1 MNHDDRR
8 VRPAQVGV
16 AQLDPAAVDHRWL
29 VLADCVF
36 EDLRQAAGWPAGNR
50 RLERVLNRLVQVAHA
65 SAMQRRDE
73 VNVGEVYEE
82 QPALKLGLHV
92 VALARLHA
100 VPLVQGDDNGA
111 TGFQGKA
118 KQVQVMVNH
127 TFAGV
132 HDEDHHVGVLDR
144 LQGFHHRELFD
155 FLVDLA
161 ALAHTSGVDQRV
173 LLFVTLEGNVDT
185 VAGSTRLVIDDHP
198 VFTEHAVDQGRLANV
213 RPADDGDLDAIFFA
227 RARDTH
233 RFLAFGDVG
242 VDLFLFLVARELAQH
257 RFKQVVDATA
267 LGTGDAN
274 GVAHAQWREL
284 GDGHLRIDVVDLVGH
299 QERALVALAQVL
311 GNHLVSG
318 SQAGTRVHQEQHH
331 IGFFDGQQRLL
342 GHFFVHAMLVTGN
355 TTGVDQDVRTAL
367 PARFTVLAVSG
378 QPGQVADDS
387 VAGPGQ
393 AVEHGG
399 FTDVRS
405 AHQGDYGNHAALHF
419 INSKNTKAAALQRPE
434 FGRHPK
440 CRSPRP
446 ARPQA

>member
-1 MNHDDRR
+1 MQCRNE
-8 VRPAQVGV
+8 
-16 AQLDPAAVDHRWL
+16 VD
-29 VLADCVF
+29 
-36 EDLRQAAGWPAGNR
+36 
-50 RLERVLNRLVQVAHA
+50 
-65 SAMQRRDE
+65 
-73 VNVGEVYEE
+73 VGEVDEE
-82 QPALKLGLHV
+82 QPAFQLGLHV

-100 VPLVQGDDNGA
+100 VPLVQGDDDGA

-118 KQVQVMVNH
+118 QQVQVMVNH
-127 TFAGV
+127 AFAGI
-132 HDEDHHVGVLDR
+132 HDEDDHVGILDR
-144 LQGFHHRELFD
+144 LQGFDHGELFD
-155 FLVDLA
+155 FFVDLA
-161 ALAHTSGVDQRV
+161 ALAHPGGVDQGV

-185 VAGSTRLVIDDHP
+185 VAGGAGLVVDDDP
-198 VFTEHAVDQGRLANV
+198 LFTEHAVDQGRLADV
-213 RPADDGDLDAIFFA
+213 GTTDDGDLDAIFLA
-227 RARDTH
+227 RTRNTY
-233 RFLAFGDVG
+233 RFLALGDVG
-242 VDLFLFLVARELAQH
+242 IDLFYIVAREVAEHGLQ
-257 RFKQVVDATA
+257 QVVDATA
-267 LGTGDAN
+267 LSTGDAD
-274 GVAHAQWREL
+274 GVAHAQRREL
-284 GDGHLRIDVVDLVGH
+284 GDGNLRIDVVDLVGD

-311 GNHLVSG
+311 GNHLVG
-318 SQAGTRVHQEQHH
+318 GGQAGAGVNQEQDH

-342 GHFFVHAMLVTGN
+342 GHFFVHAVLVTGN

-419 INSKNTKAAALQRPE
+419 INSENTKAAALQRPE